1 MATEDRRTSYAAR
14 QKQRLRRAETEVRRT
29 IVQNPK
35 RRLVRKGSGPSTTP
49 LPNTKHD
56 GPVVRG
62 VWYARQSR
70 GYAVCGTPDS
80 PGGTRNVVRP
90 TVPVVREMWYA
101 RQSRGYAECGT
112 PDSPGGTRNV
122 VRPTVPVVREMW
134 YARIL
139 CGTRNVVRPNTLW
152 YAKCGT
158 PEYFVVREMWY
169 ARIFCGTRAVV
180 RDQFSASHR
189 LNL

>member
-70 GYAVCGTPDS
+70 WYTKCGTPDS

-90 TVPVVREMWYA
+90 NTLWYA
-101 RQSRGYAECGT
+101 KCGT
-112 PDSPGGTRNV
+112 PEYF
-122 VRPTVPVVREMW
+122 VVREMW
-134 YARIL
+134 YARIF

-169 ARIFCGTRAVV
+169 ARIFCGTRNVV
-180 RDQFSASHR
+180 RPNTLWYAKCGTPEYFVVRGPWYATSSPPATG
-189 LNL
+189 